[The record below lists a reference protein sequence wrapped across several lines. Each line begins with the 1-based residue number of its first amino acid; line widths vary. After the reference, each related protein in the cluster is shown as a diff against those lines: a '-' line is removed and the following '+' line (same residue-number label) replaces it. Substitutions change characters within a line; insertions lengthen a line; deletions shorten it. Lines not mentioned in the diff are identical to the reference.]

1 MAYPEEPHPHP
12 FRRYGR
18 TLDRLVWRRIVDYG
32 IKQPELIREQVQA
45 RQVKLQAQGDS
56 VNGDINHARRRMEE
70 VNSERAFYQRQAAR
84 GKMTEAEF
92 DTRMEETEEARQ
104 YWQSELARLQ
114 ELRDN
119 RDKVQAGLDY
129 ATKLLTTIQKE
140 LPRIDIP
147 YKKLKQLPEEERNE
161 ILRMQQ
167 DIIRALVDKVV
178 VYADGQVVIEG
189 LVDGSEAAQF
199 DLADLSTLLSMI

>member
-1 MAYPEEPHPHP
+1 MTGRQGETRDEE
-12 FRRYGR
+12 
-18 TLDRLVWRRIVDYG
+18 
-32 IKQPELIREQVQA
+32 REQVQT
-45 RQVKLQAQGDS
+45 RQVELQAQGDS
-56 VNGDINHARRRMEE
+56 VNGDINHARRRMAE

-129 ATKLLTTIQKE
+129 ATKLLTAIQK
-140 LPRIDIP
+140 
-147 YKKLKQLPEEERNE
+147 KLPEEARNE

-178 VYADGQVVIEG
+178 VYADGQMVIEG